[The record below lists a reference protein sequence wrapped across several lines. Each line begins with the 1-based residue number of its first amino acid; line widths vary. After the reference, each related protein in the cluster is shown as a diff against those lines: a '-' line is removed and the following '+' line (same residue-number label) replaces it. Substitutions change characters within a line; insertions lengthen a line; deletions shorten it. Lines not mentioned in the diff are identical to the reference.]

1 MMRTGTVRALVDFLY
16 GADPVGTI
24 GIGVFSSM
32 CIGPEAAGT
41 SDGMTVLFS
50 FIEPVTVQEGY
61 QTVLVKALRRR

>member
-1 MMRTGTVRALVDFLY
+1 MMSRRTARALVDFLY
-16 GADPVGTI
+16 GNGPVGTI
-24 GIGVFSSM
+24 GIGVPSSM

-41 SDGMTVLFS
+41 SDGITVLFS